1 MLALNESG
9 YIRPIVSSRGVW
21 LYPVSVGLVDC
32 NFKV

>member
-9 YIRPIVSSRGVW
+9 YIRPIVSSRGVRVC
-21 LYPVSVGLVDC
+21 PVKVGLVDC